1 MDVQSLIE
9 MLEPHKDKQMAKD
22 YKIEIEDDKVVLKV
36 AKRKVAQKKADIMKT
51 VVQKIEDK
59 VHYYNFKEFAYA
71 FEHFCHQ
78 FGYMYVTKLP
88 IDQAQIKRL
97 FPNNTYFGR
106 EELAIIYTYI
116 RIFDKQ
122 IKTPTYTSPTWG
134 GLPYAMPKIRT
145 ALRASENRTE
155 KVKEQDLCEEVY

>member
-1 MDVQSLIE
+1 MQYKSRQNQALSKGSALLFRFSHGRYHQQS
-9 MLEPHKDKQMAKD
+9 
-22 YKIEIEDDKVVLKV
+22 
-36 AKRKVAQKKADIMKT
+36 
-51 VVQKIEDK
+51 
-59 VHYYNFKEFAYA
+59 
-71 FEHFCHQ
+71 
-78 FGYMYVTKLP
+78 
-88 IDQAQIKRL
+88 
-97 FPNNTYFGR
+97 
-106 EELAIIYTYI
+106 IIYTYI

>member
-1 MDVQSLIE
+1 
-9 MLEPHKDKQMAKD
+9 
-22 YKIEIEDDKVVLKV
+22 
-36 AKRKVAQKKADIMKT
+36 
-51 VVQKIEDK
+51 
-59 VHYYNFKEFAYA
+59 
-71 FEHFCHQ
+71 
-78 FGYMYVTKLP
+78 MYVTKLP

-134 GLPYAMPKIRT
+134 GLPYAMPKIRL
-145 ALRASENRTE
+145 ALKASENRTE

>member
-9 MLEPHKDKQMAKD
+9 LLEPYKDKQMAKD

-88 IDQAQIKRL
+88 IDQVTVCQHAVSIDPYEETLHYELIKAMLETGAQ
-97 FPNNTYFGR
+97 
-106 EELAIIYTYI
+106 
-116 RIFDKQ
+116 Q
-122 IKTPTYTSPTWG
+122 
-134 GLPYAMPKIRT
+134 T
-145 ALRASENRTE
+145 ALNH
-155 KVKEQDLCEEVY
+155 Y